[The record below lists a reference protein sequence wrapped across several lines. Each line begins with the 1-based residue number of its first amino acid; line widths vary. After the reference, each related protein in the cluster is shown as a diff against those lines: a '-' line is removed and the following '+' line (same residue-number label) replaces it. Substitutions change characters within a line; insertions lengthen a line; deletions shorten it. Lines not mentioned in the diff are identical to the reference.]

1 MFKVFLLRSRIR
13 QGCPHL
19 LLLLNVVMEVLASS
33 IKQDEEIEDIKKE
46 DIKLLLFVDDMILY
60 VENPKDATKKLL
72 KLISEFS
79 KVAGYKINI

>member
-1 MFKVFLLRSRIR
+1 
-13 QGCPHL
+13 
-19 LLLLNVVMEVLASS
+19 MEVLASS

-72 KLISEFS
+72 ELINEFS
-79 KVAGYKINI
+79 KVSGYKINIQKSFAFLHKSNKIFEK